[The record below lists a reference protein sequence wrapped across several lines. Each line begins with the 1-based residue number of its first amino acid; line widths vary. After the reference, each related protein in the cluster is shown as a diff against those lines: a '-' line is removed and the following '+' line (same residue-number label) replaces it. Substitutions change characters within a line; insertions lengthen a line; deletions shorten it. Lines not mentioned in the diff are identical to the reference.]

1 MNVLERRKSEDAEDF
16 VPEDTPDF
24 TAAEELEEEEERSE
38 ETESS
43 ERLEADVTEED
54 FVHTAEEL
62 QEEDAE
68 RLQENSEDLA
78 ELEFSSK
85 SREENSPSE
94 RPL

>member
-1 MNVLERRKSEDAEDF
+1 MNVLERRKSEDAEDS

-24 TAAEELEEEEERSE
+24 TAAEELEELERSE
-38 ETESS
+38 RTERSDSS
-43 ERLEADVTEED
+43 ERDSTREE

-85 SREENSPSE
+85 SREEKLPSE